1 MPAALQRM
9 FRGDE
14 GLFDEA
20 FMYGCPKFITAA
32 PPAYDNPSAA
42 GPQEVSTEAQEGMDC
57 SMHCLQTAQIDAV
70 VGISM
75 HTPAYDNPSAAG
87 PQEVSTE
94 ASAAGL
100 QCSESCIRG

>member
-1 MPAALQRM
+1 MSLCPLQRM

-42 GPQEVSTEAQEGMDC
+42 GPQEVRDRK
-57 SMHCLQTAQIDAV
+57 QTALHS
-70 VGISM
+70 ISVM
-75 HTPAYDNPSAAG
+75 VHADLVLCDLS
-87 PQEVSTE
+87 
-94 ASAAGL
+94 
-100 QCSESCIRG
+100 